1 MLAELKNIRQIIIA
15 VAALLAG
22 SSLAVVVTKLL

>member
-1 MLAELKNIRQIIIA
+1 MLSELKNIRQIV
-15 VAALLAG
+15 VAAAVLLIG

>member
-1 MLAELKNIRQIIIA
+1 MLSELKNIRQIVVA
-15 VAALLAG
+15 VAALLIG

>member
-1 MLAELKNIRQIIIA
+1 MLSELKNIRQIL
-15 VAALLAG
+15 VAMAMLLIS